1 VRPLIAV
8 GYQPNWPDVL
18 RLDFMR
24 SALAAGLLVAVAA
37 GMLGYFVVV
46 RRHAFA
52 VHALAHIGFPGAT
65 AAVLVGVPVTAG
77 LVVFCVGGAVVM
89 GALGRR
95 VADREVATGTVLALA
110 TGLGL
115 LFNSM
120 GTGSPGAVTS
130 VLFGNLL
137 AVSSGQVLVFA
148 AFTLALA
155 GVMAVIA
162 RPLTFASVAPEVAEA
177 RGVPVGALNLAFLVL
192 LGLVVAMAVQI
203 VGTLLLFGLVVTPA
217 ATALAITARPVAVV
231 ALSTAVGAA
240 SAVLGIVA
248 SVVFAVPASFAVVT
262 LSTAAW
268 AVAVGTTRWRR
279 PPAGPGGAR
288 PVDAGE
294 GGGAAVGR
302 APRA

>member
-177 RGVPVGALNLAFLVL
+177 RGVPVSALNLAFLVL

>member
-1 VRPLIAV
+1 VTVRPLLAI
-8 GYQPNWPDVL
+8 GYQSNWLDVL

-77 LVVFCVGGAVVM
+77 LVVFCVGGALVM

-120 GTGSPGAVTS
+120 GTGSPAAVTS

-137 AVSSGQVLVFA
+137 AVSSAQVAVFA
-148 AFTLALA
+148 AFTAALA
-155 GVMAVIA
+155 VVVAVIA

-217 ATALAITARPVAVV
+217 ATALALTARPVVVV

-240 SAVLGIVA
+240 SAVLGIIG
-248 SVVFAVPASFAVVT
+248 SVMFGVPASFAVVT
-262 LSTAAW
+262 LSTLAW
-268 AVAVGTTRWRR
+268 AVAMAATRR
-279 PPAGPGGAR
+279 PRPANLTA
-288 PVDAGE
+288 
-294 GGGAAVGR
+294 
-302 APRA
+302 

>member
-1 VRPLIAV
+1 VRPLVAV
-8 GYQPNWPDVL
+8 GYQPNWLDVL

-24 SALAAGLLVAVAA
+24 SALAAGVLVALAA

-46 RRHAFA
+46 RRQAFA

-65 AAVLVGVPVTAG
+65 AAALVGAPVTAG
-77 LVVFCVGGAVVM
+77 LVVFCVGGALAM

-110 TGLGL
+110 TGFGL

-120 GTGSPGAVTS
+120 GSGSPVAVTS

-148 AFTLALA
+148 GFTVALA
-155 GVMAVIA
+155 VVMAAIA

-217 ATALAITARPVAVV
+217 ATALALTARPAAVAAV
-231 ALSTAVGAA
+231 STVVGAA
-240 SAVLGIVA
+240 SAVLGIIG
-248 SVVFAVPASFAVVT
+248 SVMFGVPASFAVVT
-262 LSTAAW
+262 LSTLAW
-268 AVAVGTTRWRR
+268 A
-279 PPAGPGGAR
+279 
-288 PVDAGE
+288 
-294 GGGAAVGR
+294 GAAAATRRGR
-302 APRA
+302 PRRTVPEPDGPRD